1 MRPSALPVALL
12 AAGAGTA
19 VAASSNCTSGLYIV
33 VARGTG
39 EDQGTGAFGTIAD
52 DIAAK
57 VDDSVIEA
65 LDYPATLSDPLYT
78 ESEKDGVQ
86 EMHDTILDYHEA
98 CPDAK
103 FAVLGYSQ
111 GGQVASDTFCGGA
124 GDGFSELAALPA
136 DFVTSHFAAIIL
148 FGDPSH
154 VANTTYDRGTSIKD
168 GIFARDN
175 VTFCEENYSDI
186 MRSYCDTGDTYC
198 DAGEVRTVHG
208 SYFTTYGDAV
218 VDFVVERYESLKES
232 ATTSAAASTVATATT
247 ASETSAASETT
258 AASSETSAS
267 ASVAGSSAATTASA
281 PSGTSAS
288 AAASATASTVSDE
301 GNAASGLSPRLAF
314 AVTVP
319 LVLAVFGMML

>member
-12 AAGAGTA
+12 AGTA
-19 VAASSNCTSGLYIV
+19 AAASNCTSGLYIV

-39 EDQGTGAFGTIAD
+39 EESGTGAFGTVAD

-57 VDDSVIEA
+57 VDDSVVEA
-65 LDYPATLSDPLYT
+65 LDYPATYTDPLYT

-86 EMHDTILDYHEA
+86 EMQDTILDYHEA

-111 GGQVASDTFCGGA
+111 GGQVSSDAFCGGA
-124 GDGFSELAALPA
+124 GGGFSELAALPA

-154 VANTTYDRGTSIKD
+154 VANVTYDRGTSINN

-175 VTFCEENYSDI
+175 VTFCEENYADL

-198 DAGEVRTVHG
+198 DSGDVRTVHG
-208 SYFTTYGDAV
+208 SYFATYADDV
-218 VDFVVERYESLKES
+218 VDFVVDRYEALKES
-232 ATTSAAASTVATATT
+232 ATTSAAATTATTATT

-258 AASSETSAS
+258 AAASETSAS
-267 ASVAGSSAATTASA
+267 ASVSGSSAPTTASA

-288 AAASATASTVSDE
+288 TAASATASTVSDE

-319 LVLAVFGMML
+319 LALAAFGMVL